1 MHNQIKRMNKY
12 VSVSNVSPTIIAFF
26 NITAAMMVLMM
37 LKTFENVGN
46 DMEAILTLIIP
57 MLMSRLYNYQKQFC
71 RSEWENKMRSRRFLG
86 TARWGTG
93 ENNDDDDDVDV
104 ENRVDEGNH
113 GDGYSGS

>member
-1 MHNQIKRMNKY
+1 MNKY

-37 LKTFENVGN
+37 LKILKMLE
-46 DMEAILTLIIP
+46 MILTIIIP
-57 MLMSRLYNYQKQFC
+57 MLMSWLYNYQKQFC

-93 ENNDDDDDVDV
+93 GNNDDGDDDDDDDV
-104 ENRVDEGNH
+104 ENDVDEGNH
-113 GDGYSGS
+113 GDGYKGS